1 MKTQIM
7 TWKWVNLVLLMAFLG
22 MYQFVASARAA
33 AGESARLQNQID
45 ILTIER
51 DDAIAIAAMQR
62 EADEAEAVRGRYPD
76 GSWQGTGEGFG
87 GPVSVEVVV
96 DNGNI
101 TEIRIL
107 SAEFEDA
114 AYLDMAR
121 SILPLMIEKQ
131 DPGVD
136 AASGATMTSTGI
148 KNAVAAAL
156 KAGE

>member
-7 TWKWVNLVLLMAFLG
+7 IWKWVNLVLLMAFLG
-22 MYQFVASARAA
+22 MYQFVTSARAA
-33 AGESARLQNQID
+33 AGENARLQNQID